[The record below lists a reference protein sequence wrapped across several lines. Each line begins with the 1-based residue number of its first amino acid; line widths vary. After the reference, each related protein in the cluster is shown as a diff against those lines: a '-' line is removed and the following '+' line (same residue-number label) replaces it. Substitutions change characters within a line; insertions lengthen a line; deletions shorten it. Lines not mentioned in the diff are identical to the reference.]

1 MTGLTLALRPLVVR
15 QMGLFKNELRRALRG
30 PWFWGAMILLLVLAV
45 MAAANQI
52 SMYVTGWEWI
62 IREFGDESYY
72 YHTVYSCFNMWMP
85 VHDVSDAA
93 SLLFTLLPLLVLMGY
108 AWSLAA
114 DIHSGYVAQL
124 ATRVPRRSLYMA
136 RYGAAFISAGLLVAV
151 PLAINFII
159 LACFFPAYTPS
170 VVDSL
175 YIGMSQYD
183 IFSQVFYTLP
193 GLYVV
198 LRLALNFVLCGLWAV
213 MVLAFSTLT
222 TNRIALVC
230 VPYIV
235 LLLVKHVGENI
246 YVAMRLNGYDH
257 FGMSIT
263 LFDQLKATPD
273 NFYCYWWATLA
284 CALLM
289 LAVSVAVPYL
299 RRRADI
305 L

>member
-1 MTGLTLALRPLVVR
+1 MR
-15 QMGLFKNELRRALRG
+15 LFRSDLRRALHSL
-30 PWFWGAMILLLVLAV
+30 WFLGSMLLLIVLAV
-45 MAAANQI
+45 VAAVYEINI
-52 SMYVTGWEWI
+52 YVNNWEWV
-62 IREFGDESYY
+62 IREFSNEGYY
-72 YHTVYSCFNMWMP
+72 FHTIYSCFNMWLPM
-85 VHDVSDAA
+85 HAGSDAA
-93 SLLFTLLPLLVLMGY
+93 SLFFTLLPLFCIMGY
-108 AWSLAA
+108 AWSFAA
-114 DIHSGYVAQL
+114 DVHSGYIAQL
-124 ATRVPRRSLYMA
+124 ATRVPRTRLFKA
-136 RYGAAFISAGLLVAV
+136 RYGAVFTNAGLLAVV
-151 PLAINFII
+151 PLVVNFVV

-170 VVDSL
+170 VVDRM
-175 YIGMSQYD
+175 YIGLGPND
-183 IFSQVFYTLP
+183 IFSSIFFTVP
-193 GLYVV
+193 PLYIL
-198 LRLALNFVLCGLWAV
+198 LRCVLNFVLCGLWAV

-246 YVAMRLNGYDH
+246 YVAMRLNGYEH

-299 RRRADI
+299 RRKADI